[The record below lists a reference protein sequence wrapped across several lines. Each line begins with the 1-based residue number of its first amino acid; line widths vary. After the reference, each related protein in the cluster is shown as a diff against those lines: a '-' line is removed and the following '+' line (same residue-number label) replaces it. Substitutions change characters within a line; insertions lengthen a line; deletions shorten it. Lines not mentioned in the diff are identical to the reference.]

1 AGTETFTYTIS
12 DGNTGT
18 ATATVTMTVTG
29 VNDNPTANNDAATVV
44 EDSSATVVTVL
55 ANDSFAPDT
64 GETLTVTAVTQGTGG
79 GTVTLVAGVVSY
91 APAANFS
98 GTETFTYTI
107 SDGNGGTAT
116 GTVTMTVT
124 AVNDNPTANNDIATV
139 VEDSSATVVT
149 VLANDSFAPDTGE
162 TLTVTSVTPGSNGG
176 TVTLVAG
183 VVSYA
188 PAANFAGT
196 ETFTY
201 TIGDGNTG
209 TATATVTMTV
219 TGVNANPTAAND
231 AATVVEDSS
240 ATVVTVLANDSFA
253 PDTGETLTV
262 TSVTPGSNGGT
273 VTLVAGVVTY
283 APAANFSGTETFTYT
298 ISDGNGGTA
307 TGTVTMTVTAVND
320 NPTANND
327 IATVAEDSSATVVTV
342 LANDSF

>member
-79 GTVTLVAGVVSY
+79 GPVTLGAGVVSY
-91 APAANFS
+91 APAANFAGTETFTYTISDGNTGTATATVTMTVTGVNDNPTANNDVATVVEDSSATVVPVLANDSFAPDTGEPLTVTSVTQGSNGGTVTLVGGVVTYAPAANVS

-107 SDGNGGTAT
+107 SDGNGGSST

-139 VEDSSATVVT
+139 VEDSSATVVA

-162 TLTVTSVTPGSNGG
+162 TL
-176 TVTLVAG
+176 
-183 VVSYA
+183 
-188 PAANFAGT
+188 
-196 ETFTY
+196 
-201 TIGDGNTG
+201 
-209 TATATVTMTV
+209 
-219 TGVNANPTAAND
+219 
-231 AATVVEDSS
+231 
-240 ATVVTVLANDSFA
+240 
-253 PDTGETLTV
+253 
-262 TSVTPGSNGGT
+262 
-273 VTLVAGVVTY
+273 
-283 APAANFSGTETFTYT
+283 
-298 ISDGNGGTA
+298 
-307 TGTVTMTVTAVND
+307 
-320 NPTANND
+320 
-327 IATVAEDSSATVVTV
+327 
-342 LANDSF
+342 